1 MTRFHHLL
9 LALTLAAAA
18 CGSDREAPA
27 PESSAP
33 PAQRGDSAVPPAADE
48 RLWLTREGGVGE
60 ITASSTE
67 AGLVQRFGA
76 ANVTRGEVYLAEGET
91 AAGTILFADDSTRR
105 VEIVWTDDSTRARP
119 QFAIVRGR
127 TSRWTVAPG
136 IALGTY
142 ADELEKLNGRPF
154 TLNGFDWDY
163 GGAIL
168 SWQGGRL
175 EALGAGTGRVF
186 LVLSPPEQIRITD
199 EEYRTVTG
207 EREIRSDD
215 DVVRRLG
222 PRVEEIL
229 VSFEQP
235 EPESDDTSE

>member
-1 MTRFHHLL
+1 MTRFHQLL
-9 LALTLAAAA
+9 LALTVSAAA

-27 PESSAP
+27 PESSAQQRDSTVQPP
-33 PAQRGDSAVPPAADE
+33 PADD
-48 RLWLTREGGVGE
+48 RLWLTREGGEGE
-60 ITASSTE
+60 ITASTTE
-67 AGLVQRFGA
+67 ARLVQRFGA
-76 ANVTRGEVYLAEGET
+76 ENVCRGDVYLAEGET
-91 AAGTILFADDSTRR
+91 AMGTILFADDSTRR
-105 VEIVWTDDSTRARP
+105 VEIVWADDSTRARP

-136 IALGTY
+136 ITLGTDS
-142 ADELEKLNGRPF
+142 DELEKLNGRPF

-175 EALGAGTGRVF
+175 EGLRAGAGRVF
-186 LVLSPPEQIRITD
+186 LTLSPPEQIRITD
-199 EEYRTVTG
+199 DEYRTVTG
-207 EREIRSDD
+207 EREIRSDS

-235 EPESDDTSE
+235 EPESDDVSE